1 MALLK
6 ISSWRARAICM
17 SEESR
22 SQSLVEPSMSV
33 KRKVTVPVGGLA
45 TSLEVL
51 LASLER
57 KL

>member
-1 MALLK
+1 
-6 ISSWRARAICM
+6 
-17 SEESR
+17 
-22 SQSLVEPSMSV
+22 MSV